1 VTVLDVRRVNRAQI
15 LGLLF
20 FDGPLARSVLGQ
32 STGLSTASIATVVG
46 DLLDERLVVEAGNDE
61 PEGGRP
67 RVRLAI
73 NPTFGTV
80 IGVDIAQTTTSV
92 GAFDLSMHEI
102 GRADIALHPAEC
114 EPQTV
119 VDSVAEAI
127 GGLLTQLPQGSPPVL
142 GVGVGVPG
150 PAFHGPETLVYAP
163 HIAWSG
169 VPLPRLLQGALGLPV
184 FVENRVRTFG
194 QAEMWFGAGRGTG
207 NAVVVLLNRG
217 LSAAIFVDGS
227 LYQGASWTAGEWG
240 HTALIAGGRPC
251 ACGGR
256 GCVSAYLGGAAIIEQ
271 WAEANE
277 LVKLPPHYDG
287 EEWLDRFLAAVPDDP
302 AAAHLLGQTAE
313 YLGIA
318 LANIINFVNPERI
331 VIGGW
336 VGHKLG
342 PDVLVRARRV
352 MQAQVFIS
360 PEGSTSI
367 EFGELGPDASA
378 LGASTLVVA
387 ELLANGGRPSAFS
400 SSKDR
405 STPWQPQSRLLVRGQ
420 RLNAWRTTDR
430 ARS

>member
-1 VTVLDVRRVNRAQI
+1 

-20 FDGPLARSVLGQ
+20 FNGPLTRLVLGQ
-32 STGLSTASIATVVG
+32 STGLSTASIANVVG
-46 DLLDERLVVEAGNDE
+46 DLLDEHLVVEAGTDE

-67 RVRLAI
+67 RVRVAI

-92 GAFDLSMHEI
+92 GAFDLSMGEI

-114 EPQTV
+114 TPETAIE
-119 VDSVAEAI
+119 SVAKAVN
-127 GGLLTQLPQGSPPVL
+127 GLITQLPTGTPPVL

-163 HIAWSG
+163 HIAWNG
-169 VPLPRLLQGALGLPV
+169 VPVPRLLEDGLELPV

-207 NAVVVLLNRG
+207 NSVVVLLNRG
-217 LSAAIFVDGS
+217 ISAAIFVDGS
-227 LYQGASWTAGEWG
+227 LYQGATWTAGEWG
-240 HTALIAGGRPC
+240 HTTLVAGGRAC
-251 ACGGR
+251 ECGGR
-256 GCVSAYLGGAAIIEQ
+256 GCISAYLGGAALMAQ
-271 WAEANE
+271 WVETNKR
-277 LVKLPPHYDG
+277 VKLPPHYDG

-302 AAAHLLGQTAE
+302 AAAHLVEQTAE

-318 LANIINFVNPERI
+318 LANIINFVNPERV

-342 PDVLVRARRV
+342 PDILSRARLA
-352 MQAQVFIS
+352 MEAQVFIS

-367 EFGELGPDASA
+367 EFGQLGPDASA

-387 ELLANGGRPSAFS
+387 DLLANGGRPSTFGA
-400 SSKDR
+400 SKDQ
-405 STPWQPQSRLLVRGQ
+405 SAPWQPQSRLLVRGQ
-420 RLNAWRTTDR
+420 RLNAWRTTDL
-430 ARS
+430 ARH